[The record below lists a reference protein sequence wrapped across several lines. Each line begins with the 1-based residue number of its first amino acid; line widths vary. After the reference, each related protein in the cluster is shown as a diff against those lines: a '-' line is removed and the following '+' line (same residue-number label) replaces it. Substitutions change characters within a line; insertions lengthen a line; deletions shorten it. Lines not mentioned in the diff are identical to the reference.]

1 MLDGVL
7 LRYKHTQE
15 ITAMEETIQKQVRR
29 IQELT
34 NNQKKRFLRI
44 YFHSSHH
51 LVVDGVVQKA
61 DPE

>member
-15 ITAMEETIQKQVRR
+15 ITAMEETIRKQVRR

-44 YFHSSHH
+44 YFI
-51 LVVDGVVQKA
+51 A
-61 DPE
+61 ATI